1 LKRVGCC
8 AAVHR
13 LSENLAVLVR
23 DKSRAAFE
31 RHRTTQV
38 TPDQELEMRELS

>member
-1 LKRVGCC
+1 VK
-8 AAVHR
+8 
-13 LSENLAVLVR
+13 NLAVLVR

-31 RHRTTQV
+31 QRRTTQV